1 MKNTT
6 PSELRKKRFHNVL
19 KNNPLF
25 SCLPEEVLVEME
37 RIIIQMPFS
46 KNQIILTEQD
56 TPNYM
61 YIIFSGEVKV
71 VHISENGDEHIL
83 AIHKA
88 GDYFGEMALL
98 DGKTEPAT
106 VIAMADETWIGFIAK
121 DDFEQYILNN
131 QKMLKEIVKLL
142 CLRLREAWSKLTV
155 IRFGTAEDK
164 VRAVLRL
171 MSTQSGIQDQRGAII
186 PIRLTHSDIADYA
199 LVSRETVSR
208 IMSKLKKNQNIEVLE
223 NRCILL
229 KNSFFSTMSFLE
241 S

>member
-1 MKNTT
+1 MKNVSST
-6 PSELRKKRFHNVL
+6 ELRKKRFHNVL

-25 SCLPEEVLVEME
+25 ACLPEEALNEME
-37 RIIIQMPFS
+37 HIIVQMPFS
-46 KNQIILTEQD
+46 RNQIILTEQD
-56 TPNYM
+56 TPHYM

-71 VHISENGDEHIL
+71 VHISEDGDEHIL

-121 DDFEQYILNN
+121 ADFEHYILNN

-142 CLRLREAWSKLTV
+142 CLRLREAWTKLTV

-164 VRAVLRL
+164 VRAVLTL

-186 PIRLTHSDIADYA
+186 PMRLTHSDIADYA

-208 IMSKLKKNQNIEVLE
+208 IMSKLKKSEKIEVLD
-223 NRCILL
+223 NKYILL
-229 KNSFFSTMSFLE
+229 KNSFFNTSSILTS
-241 S
+241 

>member
-25 SCLPEEVLVEME
+25 SCLPEEVILEME

-46 KNQIILTEQD
+46 RNQIILTEQD

-106 VIAMADETWIGFIAK
+106 VIAMTDETWIGFIART
-121 DDFEQYILNN
+121 DFDQYILNN
-131 QKMLKEIVKLL
+131 QKML
-142 CLRLREAWSKLTV
+142 
-155 IRFGTAEDK
+155 
-164 VRAVLRL
+164 
-171 MSTQSGIQDQRGAII
+171 
-186 PIRLTHSDIADYA
+186 
-199 LVSRETVSR
+199 
-208 IMSKLKKNQNIEVLE
+208 
-223 NRCILL
+223 
-229 KNSFFSTMSFLE
+229 
-241 S
+241 